1 MTDQL
6 SKDVEQLKAHVDDMR
21 SGQGEIKES
30 IKDIAHAL
38 KDLVEIRKD
47 NEAMLRRM
55 EAHDVEIGR
64 LRDKS
69 HKISNMV
76 QAHEI
81 LIPAHAK
88 SLEKIAD
95 METSIRIQMARN
107 SVIAGFGSAII
118 TSALVLFLK
127 G

>member
-21 SGQGEIKES
+21 NGQGEIKES

-38 KDLVEIRKD
+38 NDLVEIRKD

-55 EAHDVEIGR
+55 EAHDAEIR
-64 LRDKS
+64 LLRDKS

-81 LIPAHAK
+81 LIPTHTK

-107 SVIAGFGSAII
+107 SVIAGLGSALI
-118 TSALVLFLK
+118 TSALVLFLR

>member
-21 SGQGEIKES
+21 NGQCEIKES

-55 EAHDVEIGR
+55 EAHDIEIGK

-81 LIPAHAK
+81 LIPTHAK

-95 METSIRIQMARN
+95 MGTSIRIQMARN
-107 SVIAGFGSAII
+107 SVIAGLGSAII

>member
-21 SGQGEIKES
+21 NGQGEIKES

-55 EAHDVEIGR
+55 EAHDAEIR
-64 LRDKS
+64 LLRDKS

-81 LIPAHAK
+81 LIPMHSDSIKTMKNDETNMQIQLAK
-88 SLEKIAD
+88 VG
-95 METSIRIQMARN
+95 
-107 SVIAGFGSAII
+107 VISGLGGAII
-118 TSALVLFLK
+118 TTALGLFLK